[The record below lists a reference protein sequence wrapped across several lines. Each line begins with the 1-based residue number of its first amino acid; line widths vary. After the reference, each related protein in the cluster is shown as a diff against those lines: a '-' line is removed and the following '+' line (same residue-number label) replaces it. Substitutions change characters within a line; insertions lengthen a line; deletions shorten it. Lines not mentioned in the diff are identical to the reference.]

1 MSKAAELAA
10 LIGSQSALSNRNLI
24 INGAMQVAQRGTS
37 STTSGLETVDRFLN
51 TFGTAAVTQTQD
63 STVPSG
69 EGFSHSYKQECT
81 TASSATSA
89 FFAIAYNVEAQDIR
103 NSGWDY
109 TSSNSSVT
117 LSFYARSSVAGTYM
131 ASLRT
136 DDGTAYNI
144 ASQYTLEANTWK
156 RVILTFPGNSNLT
169 INNDTGIGLKVF
181 PMLELGSDY
190 TAGSSFDAWAA
201 HSSGTQSPDA
211 NILFHDT
218 ANATFF
224 ITGIQLEVGEQAT
237 PFEHRSFGDE
247 YNRCLR
253 YTYVPRNDSTDAG
266 DGTTIAT
273 GYCQTGP
280 IGVYFT
286 EFPVPMRDIPSLTT
300 TSTASSI
307 EQAYHNASATSHNVS
322 DMTYVA
328 SISGNQKACF
338 TVASASFSGGEGAHL
353 RYSTG
358 NIADNIIVFSAE
370 L

>member
-10 LIGSQSALSNRNLI
+10 LIGSQTALSNRNLI
-24 INGAMQVAQRGTS
+24 INGAMNVAQRGTS
-37 STTSGLETVDRFLN
+37 STTSGLETVDRFFN

-81 TASSATSA
+81 TASSATGA
-89 FFAIAYNVEAQDIR
+89 FFGISYHVEAQDIR

-169 INNDTGIGLKVF
+169 INNDTGLGLKVF

-201 HSSGTQSPDA
+201 HSGSAQSPDA

-224 ITGIQLEVGEQAT
+224 ITGVQMEIGEQAT
-237 PFEHRSFGDE
+237 AFEHRSFGDE
-247 YNRCLR
+247 LARCQR
-253 YTYVPRNDSTDAG
+253 YYHKIDAANSFSTF
-266 DGTTIAT
+266 GTAA
-273 GYCQTGP
+273 
-280 IGVYFT
+280 
-286 EFPVPMRDIPSLTT
+286 L
-300 TSTASSI
+300 STAAVSTIYPLAGFNLRAVPTLESSGVSTFLLQCNNANEAVSSLAI
-307 EQAYHNASATSHNVS
+307 NGHASKQVPICTCNHDSSTAGFAGSLIANNNASA
-322 DMTYVA
+322 YIA
-328 SISGNQKACF
+328 
-338 TVASASFSGGEGAHL
+338 FS
-353 RYSTG
+353 S
-358 NIADNIIVFSAE
+358 E

>member
-10 LIGSQSALSNRNLI
+10 LIGSQTAQGNRNLI
-24 INGAMQVAQRGTS
+24 INGAMNVAQRGTS
-37 STTSGLETVDRFLN
+37 STTSGLQTVDRFFN

-81 TASSATSA
+81 TASSATGA
-89 FFAIAYNVEAQDIR
+89 FFGISYHVEAQDIR

-109 TSSNSSVT
+109 TSPNSSVT

-201 HSSGTQSPDA
+201 HSGSAQSPDA

-224 ITGIQLEVGEQAT
+224 VTGIQLEVGEQAT
-237 PFEHRSFGDE
+237 PFEHRSFADE
-247 YNRCLR
+247 LARCQR
-253 YTYVPRNDSTDAG
+253 YYFR
-266 DGTTIAT
+266 TTGSST
-273 GYCQTGP
+273 GYGNLATVSR
-280 IGVYFT
+280 IGNTLYRGVV
-286 EFPVPMRDIPSLTT
+286 EFPVTMRSRPSF
-300 TSTASSI
+300 SS
-307 EQAYHNASATSHNVS
+307 
-322 DMTYVA
+322 
-328 SISGNQKACF
+328 SGSFQTLDSGF
-338 TVASASFSGGEGAHL
+338 TFSSMSGGDGASFDSHGVQVTMTSNGSAGQSSLL
-353 RYSTG
+353 RQA
-358 NIADNIIVFSAE
+358 ADGQAALIYDAE

>member
-10 LIGSQSALSNRNLI
+10 LIGSQTALSNRNLI
-24 INGAMQVAQRGTS
+24 INGAMNVAQRGTS
-37 STTSGLETVDRFLN
+37 STTSGLQTVDRFFN

-81 TASSATSA
+81 TASSATGA
-89 FFAIAYNVEAQDIR
+89 FFGISYHVEAQDIR

-109 TSSNSSVT
+109 TSPNSSVT

-201 HSSGTQSPDA
+201 HSGSAQSPDA

-224 ITGIQLEVGEQAT
+224 VTGIQLEVGEQAT

-247 YNRCLR
+247 LLRCQR
-253 YTYVPRNDSTDAG
+253 YFFRTGAFSYFLMGRWHHNGGSPLASFNLP
-266 DGTTIAT
+266 TTMRAA
-273 GYCQTGP
+273 P
-280 IGVYFT
+280 GVS
-286 EFPVPMRDIPSLTT
+286 V
-300 TSTASSI
+300 STAFASGSGYTGTPTFGDFDPNNFTI
-307 EQAYHNASATSHNVS
+307 ASATSRNANDVQW
-322 DMTYVA
+322 A
-328 SISGNQKACF
+328 N
-338 TVASASFSGGEGAHL
+338 
-353 RYSTG
+353 TG
-358 NIADNIIVFSAE
+358 KLDISAE